1 MSSRMMFLDCPAY
14 LDENTG
20 VRCGFPAEVRCR
32 FIMDS
37 TNGPLESVAIRCPSG
52 HFFNGPIESLCLD
65 LTSVPPES
73 AQVVR
78 AMARK
83 QGFW

>member
-1 MSSRMMFLDCPAY
+1 MNSRMMFLDCPTY

-20 VRCGFPAEVRCR
+20 VFSDAAA
-32 FIMDS
+32 
-37 TNGPLESVAIRCPSG
+37 VAAAQARILS
-52 HFFNGPIESLCLD
+52 ED
-65 LTSVPPES
+65 KQVPPES

-78 AMARK
+78 AMARE